1 MGTSPKN
8 ASWLNNQKTSIR
20 NYLLNSNFDTSK
32 SKPGFALG
40 IYAQVIED
48 YGWNVMQ
55 DVLSWYETAASSEL
69 PVTNQDKIDIFWA
82 RYSLKA
88 GVDLTLLL
96 NKWKIP
102 FTQKF
107 TDLVAGLP
115 SYV

>member
-1 MGTSPKN
+1 MGTSPRN

-20 NYLLNSNFDTSK
+20 NYLLNPNFDTWK
-32 SKPGFALG
+32 SKPGVALG
-40 IYAQVIED
+40 IDAQVIED

-55 DVLSWYETAASSEL
+55 NVLSWYETAASSEL
-69 PVTNQDKIDIFWA
+69 PVTYQDKIDIFWA